1 MFGVKFRSWME
12 THIVRPRKKQQQQQ
26 QRCKE
31 GSGSGSKGKPRGKV
45 LPDRPLLD
53 SAGNSPT
60 SPLIA
65 KKEDPQGNKRVS
77 EWRCKGVY
85 SPHHAGEG

>member
-1 MFGVKFRSWME
+1 MFGIKFRSWME

-26 QRCKE
+26 QQRCKE
-31 GSGSGSKGKPRGKV
+31 GSGSKGKAGGKV
-45 LPDRPLLD
+45 VPERPLLD

-65 KKEDPQGNKRVS
+65 KKDEPQKTQHVS
-77 EWRCKGVY
+77 
-85 SPHHAGEG
+85 

>member
-1 MFGVKFRSWME
+1 MFGIKFRSWME

-31 GSGSGSKGKPRGKV
+31 GSGSKGKLSGKTV
-45 LPDRPLLD
+45 PERPLLD

-65 KKEDPQGNKRVS
+65 KKDEPQKNQHVS
-77 EWRCKGVY
+77 
-85 SPHHAGEG
+85 

>member
-1 MFGVKFRSWME
+1 MFGIKLRSWME

-26 QRCKE
+26 RCKE
-31 GSGSGSKGKPRGKV
+31 GSGSKGKPSGKAV
-45 LPDRPLLD
+45 PERPLLD

-65 KKEDPQGNKRVS
+65 KKDEPQKNQHVS
-77 EWRCKGVY
+77 
-85 SPHHAGEG
+85 